1 MQEMARRMLGR
12 MYEGED
18 CAAARALELVGER
31 WSLLILR
38 DALFRHFTRYSQ
50 FQSSLAIAPNI
61 LAKRLNTLVEAGI
74 LRTHALESRGQ
85 EYLLT
90 EMGQSLK
97 PVIVSLTRWGDHWI
111 GPGRWTSCTSS
122 AAQRS
127 STRSTVPPAAMTS
140 TWRMFRPACD
150 RVSRLNMGP
159 MASDLRARYE
169 RRLLTHQQFDTRSD
183 CSSAD
188 ESAATTPGRCP
199 TAWNRSL

>member
-1 MQEMARRMLGR
+1 MARRMLGR

-111 GPGRWTSCTSS
+111 GPGP
-122 AAQRS
+122 
-127 STRSTVPPAAMTS
+127 V
-140 TWRMFRPACD
+140 D
-150 RVSRLNMGP
+150 IV
-159 MASDLRARYE
+159 
-169 RRLLTHQQFDTRSD
+169 HQQCGTEVEYEIHCAACGDDVDLADVQTRLRSRQPAEYGANGIR
-183 CSSAD
+183 SAG
-188 ESAATTPGRCP
+188 TV
-199 TAWNRSL
+199 

>member
-1 MQEMARRMLGR
+1 

-111 GPGRWTSCTSS
+111 GPGP
-122 AAQRS
+122 
-127 STRSTVPPAAMTS
+127 V
-140 TWRMFRPACD
+140 D
-150 RVSRLNMGP
+150 IV
-159 MASDLRARYE
+159 
-169 RRLLTHQQFDTRSD
+169 HQQCGTEVEYEIHCAACGDDVDLADVQTRLRSRQPAEYGANGIR
-183 CSSAD
+183 SAG
-188 ESAATTPGRCP
+188 TV
-199 TAWNRSL
+199 